1 MSDSSEIS
9 QNESISS
16 NSEDYNI
23 EYSANSSDSSADSST
38 NEVSNAGYEYE
49 PEFTEEEM
57 KSISEQG
64 HESSSSEDNSDLDS
78 SRLENL
84 HWCKC
89 RNCVIGLT
97 FTVVECKCCQE
108 CTILDEKLQD
118 IKCITQHKDFENL
131 MLNPSVLELSFIRHR
146 RYQNI
151 YKTVTKMSNRQ
162 VLSYFLLFSNH
173 ILWLVQ
179 IRYGTVQIV
188 KVICI

>member
-1 MSDSSEIS
+1 MSESSEFS

-16 NSEDYNI
+16 NSEDYDI
-23 EYSANSSDSSADSST
+23 ESSADSSADSST
-38 NEVSNAGYEYE
+38 TEVSNAGYEYE

-57 KSISEQG
+57 KSILEQG
-64 HESSSSEDNSDLDS
+64 HESSSSEDYSDLDS

-97 FTVVECKCCQE
+97 FTELECKCYRE
-108 CTILDEKLQD
+108 CAILDEKLQD

-146 RYQNI
+146 RHQNI
-151 YKTVTKMSNRQ
+151 YKTVTEMSNRQ
-162 VLSYFLLFSNH
+162 VLGSFFLFYS
-173 ILWLVQ
+173 LVSANT
-179 IRYGTVQIV
+179 IRTIQMAKLMIF
-188 KVICI
+188 KI